1 MKNHEEKVSAF
12 ASRGKGLG
20 YIAPCMQISISIL
33 GLGLQAALHH
43 VNSPWV
49 QPALLTY
56 RFNAHLSCLGVYAQV
71 LSKKHDLNRKSV
83 SELVCAL
90 CNTRQ
95 PVSDHCSTCGTA
107 FGECSCKHSGRLASC
122 VFSVHP
128 YVNVSVQL
136 GKHAMQ
142 CTRPLWL
149 LQPYSL
155 LAPLHGW

>member
-1 MKNHEEKVSAF
+1 MSAF
-12 ASRGKGLG
+12 ACRGNCLG
-20 YIAPCMQISISIL
+20 DIVPCMQICISII
-33 GLGLQAALHH
+33 GLGFQAALRR
-43 VNSPWV
+43 VNIPWV
-49 QPALLTY
+49 NPALLTY
-56 RFNAHLSCLGVYAQV
+56 RFNVRFFCLGAYAQV

-107 FGECSCKHSGRLASC
+107 FGESSCKHSGRLVSC

-128 YVNVSVQL
+128 YVYLWVQL

-142 CTRPLWL
+142 CKRPLWL
-149 LQPYSL
+149 SQPCSL